1 MIDSMNSIKTFFPDR
16 IAANKSY
23 ESHMLKEY
31 IQCQILEYI
40 SKQPEAVNMDFI
52 GGSNLRIVH
61 DINRFSEDLDFD
73 CKDMN
78 SDMFEIL
85 TERIYRFLN
94 DSGYHVIAR
103 DAESDK
109 ITAIRKSIYF
119 PELLFSLG
127 ISGYRQ
133 QKFLLKIEM
142 QDQGV
147 TYPSKTEF
155 INRCGF
161 VFPLRTAPIDTLCAM
176 KVNTVLTRGKGRDY
190 YDLMF
195 LLQRTKPD
203 FYYLEIKAGIANWHQ
218 MIARLTDVAEETNLF
233 HKSRDFEHLLFDKND
248 AKRILLFREFIKNL
262 AA

>member
-109 ITAIRKSIYF
+109 I
-119 PELLFSLG
+119 SLG

-176 KVNTVLTRGKGRDY
+176 KVNTVLARGKGRDY

-203 FYYLEIKAGIANWHQ
+203 FHYLEIKAGIANWHQ